1 MSRIII
7 VGAGAAGMMAAVAAV
22 RNENDVI
29 IYDGNEKV
37 GKKMYITG
45 KGRCNLTNA
54 CDISDYFDNIVSND
68 KFLYSAL
75 YGYTNDDVIGF
86 FEENGCP
93 IKVERGNRAFPRS
106 DKSSDVIKTLEKYL
120 RSHGVKIVL
129 NTKVDKILVD
139 NGKVSGVKLFDGR
152 KDKADKII
160 LATGGL
166 SYKTTGSTGDGLRMA
181 KELGHTVTAC
191 RPALV
196 PLNVKEDYVKAMQG
210 LSLRNVNLRI
220 TSGKKRLFDD
230 FGEMLFTHFGVSGP
244 LVLSASSVIGRYI
257 TDAPKGVSDIK
268 GVIDLKPALTDKQLD
283 DRILRDIEANKNKEI
298 KYLISGLVPNKMVDV
313 ILNLLNVNQ
322 HLKLNELTK
331 ELRGKLVQLLKEF
344 TFTITG
350 LRDYNEAIITQGGV
364 SVDEINPST
373 MESLL
378 VKGLY
383 FAGEVI
389 DIDAL
394 TGGFNMQL
402 AFSTGHLAGDD

>member
-1 MSRIII
+1 MSKVIII
-7 VGAGAAGMMAAVAAV
+7 GAGAAGMMAAVAAV

-75 YGYTNDDVIGF
+75 YGYTNDDVISF

-139 NGKVSGVKLFDGR
+139 NGKVSFVKLFDGR
-152 KDKADKII
+152 KDKADKVI

-166 SYKTTGSTGDGLRMA
+166 SYKTTGSTGDGLRIA
-181 KELGHTVTAC
+181 KELGHTITSC

-210 LSLRNVNLRI
+210 LSLKNVNL
-220 TSGKKRLFDD
+220 SFFNGKKRLFDD

-244 LVLSASSVIGRYI
+244 LVLSASSVIGRHI

>member
-1 MSRIII
+1 MSKVIII
-7 VGAGAAGMMAAVAAV
+7 GAGAAGMMAAVAAV

-75 YGYTNDDVIGF
+75 YGYTNDDVINF

-93 IKVERGNRAFPRS
+93 VKVERGNRAFPRS

-139 NGKVSGVKLFDGR
+139 NGKVSFVKLFDGR
-152 KDKADKII
+152 KDKADKVI

-166 SYKTTGSTGDGLRMA
+166 SYKTTGSTGDGLRIA
-181 KELGHTVTAC
+181 KELGHTITSC

-196 PLNVKEDYVKAMQG
+196 PLNVKEDYIKAMQG
-210 LSLRNVNLRI
+210 LSLRNVNLTI
-220 TSGKKRLFDD
+220 IGGKKRLFDD

-244 LVLSASSVIGRYI
+244 LVLSASSVIGKHL
-257 TDAPKGVSDIK
+257 TDASKGVSDIK
-268 GVIDLKPALTDKQLD
+268 GVIDLKPALTDKQLN
-283 DRILRDIEANKNKEI
+283 DRILRDIESNKNKEI
-298 KYLISGLVPNKMVDV
+298 KYLVSGLVPNKMVDV

-331 ELRGKLVQLLKEF
+331 ELRGKLLQLLKEF

-402 AFSTGHLAGDD
+402 AFSTGYLAGDN

>member
-1 MSRIII
+1 MSKVIII
-7 VGAGAAGMMAAVAAV
+7 GAGAAGMMAAVAAV

-75 YGYTNDDVIGF
+75 YGYTNDDVISF

-152 KDKADKII
+152 KDKADKVI

-166 SYKTTGSTGDGLRMA
+166 SYKTTGSTGDGLRIA
-181 KELGHTVTAC
+181 KELGHTITSC

-210 LSLRNVNLRI
+210 LSLRNVNLSFF
-220 TSGKKRLFDD
+220 SGKKRLFDD

-257 TDAPKGVSDIK
+257 TDAPKGVSGIK

-402 AFSTGHLAGDD
+402 AFSTGHLAGDA